1 MKRLLLTLS
10 LICLSWGAGAN
21 SAYAVENF
29 DLISIN
35 RPLQECL
42 EAKKNGIELV
52 SNYYFYEGFIKK
64 LNFREYAHN
73 EIELLCYLYE
83 KK

>member
-29 DLISIN
+29 DLITRN
-35 RPLQECL
+35 GPLQECL
-42 EAKKNGIELV
+42 EAKKME
-52 SNYYFYEGFIKK
+52 FI
-64 LNFREYAHN
+64 LNPTTTFTKV
-73 EIELLCYLYE
+73 L
-83 KK
+83 

>member
-29 DLISIN
+29 DLITRN
-35 RPLQECL
+35 GPLQECL
-42 EAKKNGIELV
+42 EAKKNGIHLK
-52 SNYYFYEGFIKK
+52 SNYYFYEGFIYM
-64 LNFREYAHN
+64 LDTRSYESEF
-73 EIELLCYLYE
+73 ILGCYLYE
-83 KK
+83 KI